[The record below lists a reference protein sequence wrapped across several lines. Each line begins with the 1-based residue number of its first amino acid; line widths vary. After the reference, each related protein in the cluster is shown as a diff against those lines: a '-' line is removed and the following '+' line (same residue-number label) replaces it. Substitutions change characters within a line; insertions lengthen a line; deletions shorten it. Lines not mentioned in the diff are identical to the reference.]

1 MACPAFA
8 LASVTASEASH
19 PRPPARGGPTIRGG
33 STSPTIRPYIVGPP
47 LAGGLRRPVV
57 ACGGLWWPAGGR
69 RRPVVACGGLW
80 RPVCGGLW
88 WPVVAGLGGGLGVVR
103 EQLTLIFWQFHK
115 NLPFFP
121 LTFF

>member
-1 MACPAFA
+1 VAC
-8 LASVTASEASH
+8 
-19 PRPPARGGPTIRGG
+19 
-33 STSPTIRPYIVGPP
+33 
-47 LAGGLRRPVV
+47 GGLWWPVV
-57 ACGGLWWPAGGR
+57 ACGGLW
-69 RRPVVACGGLW
+69 RPACGGLW